1 MIAGTSLYSYIACQL
16 FMRAI
21 QGRMMHMI
29 SYNYDYTG
37 IRIQSKYD
45 RNQFAEFEFL
55 LQPIFNSV
63 SQDLMAYEM
72 LSKVISHSGEV
83 LENEDFFNKID
94 DDFIKKIVLSQIH
107 CINHRNNIPNIVISL
122 NLTLTSLLDTDFVL
136 AINSLSST
144 KLAIEIDNT
153 SYFKYNDQIK
163 VNIDTLRNAGHEIWL
178 DDYYDQLSGSDK
190 MLRLIVWDVIK
201 IDKSFLYNNE
211 FTRHD
216 AASLILKLDPYTKR
230 GIIFEGVETE
240 LQRQQLVFRN
250 VSLQGYLLSYP
261 LSWNSLDAQS
271 IVKRGNVCYL
281 NI

>member
-1 MIAGTSLYSYIACQL
+1 
-16 FMRAI
+16 
-21 QGRMMHMI
+21 MHTV

-55 LQPIFNSV
+55 LQPIFDSV
-63 SQDLMAYEM
+63 SQELMAYEM
-72 LSKVISHSGEV
+72 LSKVMSQCGDI
-83 LENEDFFNKID
+83 LENEDFFNNVD
-94 DDFIKKIVLSQIH
+94 DNIIKKIVLSQIH
-107 CINHRNNIPNIVISL
+107 CINHRNNIRNIVISL

-144 KLAIEIDNT
+144 KLAIEIDN
-153 SYFKYNDQIK
+153 SSCFKYNDKLK
-163 VNIDTLRNAGHEIWL
+163 VNIDILRNAGHEIWL

-190 MLRLIVWDVIK
+190 MLRFIVWDVVK

-211 FTRHD
+211 LTRHD
-216 AASLILKLDPYTKR
+216 VASMILKLDPYTKR
-230 GIIFEGVETE
+230 GVIFEGVETE

-261 LSWNSLDAQS
+261 LSWTSVDAQN
-271 IVKRGNVCYL
+271 IVDRGNVCYL